1 MYILFRRFD
10 SGIFTTH
17 SMHIIFRILMY
28 FITFMSPF
36 VFPNIGSANE
46 RFEYR
51 ISDAIAPFFD
61 ARESVQ
67 HTLSIPYEQLD
78 MPQYPYV
85 DTDQLAQSK
94 VRFIRYLSLLS
105 KSGYNTVTLD
115 DMAHIV
121 TLDSLGIYT
130 PESPIY
136 LRNSIYKTYF
146 RELTR
151 IAKQQ

>member
-1 MYILFRRFD
+1 MYIV
-10 SGIFTTH
+10 
-17 SMHIIFRILMY
+17 FRILMY
-28 FITFMSPF
+28 LMILVSPF
-36 VFPNIGSANE
+36 IVPNIGSANDG
-46 RFEYR
+46 FEYR

-61 ARESVQ
+61 AREPVR

-78 MPQYPYV
+78 MPEYPYV

-94 VRFIRYLSLLS
+94 VRFIRYLGLLS
-105 KSGYNTVTLD
+105 KSGYNTITLD
-115 DMAHIV
+115 DIAHMV
-121 TLDSLGIYT
+121 TLDSIGIYD
-130 PESPIY
+130 PKSPVF